1 MQDSINHLCTELKHA
16 FASLLQS
23 IDVKFDEITINVSAE
38 NLLQVMSQL
47 CEAPELKF
55 EQLVD
60 LSGIDYLEFGVDEWN
75 TETATSSGFSRGV
88 EKASFG
94 RFTFDDVPE
103 RKMMDGARYAVVY
116 HLLSISHNH
125 RLRVKVFCEDNNL
138 PILSSVTD
146 IWSSANWYE
155 REAFDL
161 YGIIFEGHPDLRRI
175 LTDYGFTGHPF
186 RKDFP
191 LIGHVE
197 VRYDPE
203 QKRVIYQ
210 PVSIEPRITVPKVI
224 RDDHRFTVGD
234 AKKNNEAKDEADA

>member
-1 MQDSINHLCTELKHA
+1 MEEQLDKLCSQLQNS

-23 IDVKFDEITINVSAE
+23 VDIQHGEITILVNTQDII
-38 NLLQVMSQL
+38 QVMLQL
-47 CEAPELKF
+47 CVAPEFKF

-88 EKASFG
+88 EKTSFG
-94 RFTFDDVPE
+94 RFTFDDIPQRQE
-103 RKMMDGARYAVVY
+103 MTGPRFAVVY
-116 HLLSISHNH
+116 HLLSITHNQ
-125 RLRVKVFCEDNNL
+125 RLRVTVYCKDTDI
-138 PILSSVTD
+138 PMIPSVTD

-210 PVSIEPRITVPKVI
+210 PVTIEPRITVPKVI
-224 RDDHRFTVGD
+224 RDDHRFEEGD
-234 AKKNNEAKDEADA
+234 AAKEQADG

>member
-1 MQDSINHLCTELKHA
+1 MRDLAKKLCTDLQEV
-16 FASLLQS
+16 FATNL
-23 IDVKFDEITINVSAE
+23 VSAE
-38 NLLQVMSQL
+38 VNYDEVTITLSVQNLIQVMSQL
-47 CEAPELKF
+47 SSVEKFKF
-55 EQLVD
+55 EQLSD
-60 LSGIDYLEFGVDEWN
+60 LTAVDYLEYGIDEWN

-88 EKASFG
+88 EKSSFG
-94 RFTFDDVPE
+94 RFTFNDASLQRDLKGP
-103 RKMMDGARYAVVY
+103 RFAVVY
-116 HLLSISHNH
+116 HLLSITHNQ
-125 RLRVKVFCEDNNL
+125 RLRVKVFCEDDDL
-138 PILSSVTD
+138 PILPSVTE

-203 QKRVIYQ
+203 QERVIYE
-210 PVSIEPRITVPKVI
+210 PVTIEPRINVPKVI
-224 RDDHRFTVGD
+224 RDDHRFEEGD
-234 AKKNNEAKDEADA
+234 SSQDATDV